1 MIKTERGK
9 AELPPPSIPRFTP
22 LTGRAVLIGL
32 AISPLLV
39 YWAEYTE
46 IVAEGADV
54 VAMSFIM
61 AVAFALVVVIGLNVL
76 TKLIAPKIAL
86 TQAELLVIYM
96 INSASFGLCGL
107 GAMQF
112 IPNMLAGPA
121 YYTTAANGWNKW
133 THFLPSWAIP
143 DPAVVKPYYQGHST
157 FFTASHIEGW
167 LVPIVI
173 WSAVVMVAFFLTYC
187 VGTLLRKQWVEQEK
201 LLFPIVII
209 PLEITRN
216 GGDTAIWKNKLFWTG
231 FLAAVLVETL
241 AALHY
246 SINPAIPYLPIKPGE
261 PALNVGQAFT
271 TPPWNGIGTLQL
283 AFYPL
288 VIGLTYLL
296 SLDVSFSCWFFY
308 LFFKLESV
316 LSIAFGFR
324 DPGASTV
331 SNRIPYVG
339 EQSIGAFIGLAIM
352 SLLLA
357 MPQLRRSFKT
367 AFFRPDEN
375 SIDDSEEPL
384 SYRTAYLGILASF
397 VALCGFTIALG
408 ATALTAIAFFVLF
421 LLVTIALARMRAEAG
436 IAWSTGPQITSTM
449 VNYAGSSAF
458 TSQEMVSL
466 SLIQVFGSDA
476 RATMMAPQV
485 EAMKL
490 SQYNQI
496 HPRKLTAAI
505 FAGAIVVIAAS
516 WISILSI
523 YYHYGAAS
531 AIVDPWRSSWG
542 MQPYST
548 LESWIKTPK
557 PIDTPG
563 LVGIV
568 VGIVTT
574 LVLGLLRTRF
584 VWWPFHPI
592 GYAFGGSG
600 TDWMWFPIFIG
611 WAAKALSIRFGGI
624 KTFRSALPFF
634 IGLVIG
640 DYVVS
645 ALWAIG
651 YLLTGIHGYRTFPI

>member
-1 MIKTERGK
+1 
-9 AELPPPSIPRFTP
+9 
-22 LTGRAVLIGL
+22 
-32 AISPLLV
+32 
-39 YWAEYTE
+39 
-46 IVAEGADV
+46 
-54 VAMSFIM
+54 
-61 AVAFALVVVIGLNVL
+61 
-76 TKLIAPKIAL
+76 
-86 TQAELLVIYM
+86 
-96 INSASFGLCGL
+96 
-107 GAMQF
+107 
-112 IPNMLAGPA
+112 
-121 YYTTAANGWNKW
+121 
-133 THFLPSWAIP
+133 
-143 DPAVVKPYYQGHST
+143 
-157 FFTASHIEGW
+157 
-167 LVPIVI
+167 
-173 WSAVVMVAFFLTYC
+173 
-187 VGTLLRKQWVEQEK
+187 
-201 LLFPIVII
+201 
-209 PLEITRN
+209 
-216 GGDTAIWKNKLFWTG
+216 
-231 FLAAVLVETL
+231 
-241 AALHY
+241 
-246 SINPAIPYLPIKPGE
+246 
-261 PALNVGQAFT
+261 
-271 TPPWNGIGTLQL
+271 
-283 AFYPL
+283 
-288 VIGLTYLL
+288 
-296 SLDVSFSCWFFY
+296 
-308 LFFKLESV
+308 
-316 LSIAFGFR
+316 
-324 DPGASTV
+324 
-331 SNRIPYVG
+331 
-339 EQSIGAFIGLAIM
+339 
-352 SLLLA
+352 